1 MVAERIPM
9 YALADIQGAL
19 RDGRYRITRSAL
31 EGASGLCL
39 GEADVREC
47 VLGLHQTDF
56 YKSMPSVQRPG
67 LFQDVY
73 RCRYA
78 GFSIYTKLQ
87 LSAVG
92 HAVVIS
98 FKRDESA

>member
-1 MVAERIPM
+1 MSGRRTPTYLLAE
-9 YALADIQGAL
+9 IQSAL
-19 RDGRYRITRSAL
+19 REGRYWMTRSAM
-31 EGASGLCL
+31 EGASALYL
-39 GEADVREC
+39 DESDIREC
-47 VLGLHQTDF
+47 VLGLHEADF

-73 RCRYA
+73 RCRYG

-87 LSAVG
+87 SSAAR
-92 HAVVIS
+92 HAVIIS